1 MSISDQISR
10 LQDAKSDIKTAIEN
24 KGVTVPS
31 TAKLDTYNSYIN
43 SITTGT
49 DVSNTTATESDV
61 LHPEYFY
68 NSSGTR
74 VQGTMANN
82 GSLGTTTLTKSNS
95 SKTIPAGYTSGGTV
109 KISTTNLS
117 AGNIKADVTVV
128 GVTGTFT
135 SDGTA
140 TSADIYE
147 NRIAYVNGD
156 KLTGT
161 YVCVGR
167 SGKHQ
172 WNAASTDCSATELVI
187 PCEFEPRCACAVY
200 QSSTY
205 SNNYIVCAYYIPS
218 AMIYHTKT
226 SSGVARTQLTSGL
239 DSYFWYDS
247 SAQKVHFKS
256 ASTTYKWSTNNYRVF
271 IFK

>member
-1 MSISDQISR
+1 MSIADEIQR

-117 AGNIKADVTVV
+117 AGNIKSGVSIL
-128 GVTGTFT
+128 GVTGSLKDSEHWAMGYKTMTANATFEVTGIVDQQGTTFT
-135 SDGTA
+135 PAGYAFMLAPNISSNTNI
-140 TSADIYE
+140 TNSANALVMCFYDTINGRMYR
-147 NRIAYVNGD
+147 NVLYTPAY
-156 KLTGT
+156 T
-161 YVCVGR
+161 
-167 SGKHQ
+167 
-172 WNAASTDCSATELVI
+172 I
-187 PCEFEPRCACAVY
+187 RC
-200 QSSTY
+200 
-205 SNNYIVCAYYIPS
+205 NPS
-218 AMIYHTKT
+218 V
-226 SSGVARTQLTSGL
+226 SSGSVGSGTFKQNA
-239 DSYFWYDS
+239 SGSKVYNCMGQRYFWL
-247 SAQKVHFKS
+247 A
-256 ASTTYKWSTNNYRVF
+256 WG
-271 IFK
+271 